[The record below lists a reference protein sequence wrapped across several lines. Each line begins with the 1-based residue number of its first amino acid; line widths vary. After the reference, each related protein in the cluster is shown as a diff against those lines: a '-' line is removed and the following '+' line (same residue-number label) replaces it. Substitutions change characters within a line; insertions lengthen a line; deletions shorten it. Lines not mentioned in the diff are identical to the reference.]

1 MKIFYTVLF
10 LLSLFLV
17 CSSCKKDSARR
28 MITMGDYTG
37 TFKVVYPSQTQTGP
51 VTVTFSLG
59 NRYRSTF
66 NPNGIP
72 AGGSGIYSFS
82 LLQDSI
88 TFNEMNYWTGNF
100 DWNLVLTGKY
110 SYTFDGS
117 RLKIWAE
124 KNGVGYYEYDL
135 LRQN

>member
-1 MKIFYTVLF
+1 MKIFYTILYVLLLF
-10 LLSLFLV
+10 LLLSG
-17 CSSCKKDSARR
+17 CSKDNQHAG
-28 MITMGDYTG
+28 IAFGDYTG
-37 TFKVVYPSQTQTGP
+37 TFKVVYSSQTQTGP
-51 VTVTFSLG
+51 VTVTFSPG
-59 NRYRSTF
+59 NRYSSTF

-72 AGGSGIYSFS
+72 AGGSGTYNFS

-100 DWNLVLTGKY
+100 DWNLVLKGKY

-135 LRQN
+135 LKQH